1 MSWTTMSPDLIEAVI
16 KAIAFDDQGLV
27 PAIAQRRDT
36 GELLMLAWMNAE
48 AARETLK
55 TGRVC
60 YWSRSRQS
68 LWRKGES
75 SGHKQRLVDFRIDC
89 DNDAV
94 LLLVEQDGPACHTN
108 RPNCFFRAVRDGE
121 LAIVSEPIDD

>member
-1 MSWTTMSPDLIEAVI
+1 MSWTTMKPDRIEAVI
-16 KAIAFDDQGLV
+16 KAMAFDAQGLV
-27 PAIAQRRDT
+27 PVIAQRHDT

-48 AARETLK
+48 ATRETLK